1 MARFLL
7 VHGSCHGAWCW
18 RDTLPA
24 LDALGHVVKAIDLPG
39 HGADPTSVR
48 NLTFAGYVDAILDA
62 TTPTTIVVGHAMP
75 GCLISAAA
83 ETAPQKM
90 ARLIYLCGYA
100 PQDGMSLED
109 MRKAAPR
116 QMRTPVI
123 QTSRDQLSVTLDP
136 SQIEDLLYH
145 DCPDGTL
152 VYAGPRLCP
161 EAIAPQLTPVSLSNS
176 YHSVPK
182 SYIRCTQDRAI
193 LPEYQFS
200 MTADWPAENVYEI
213 ATGHSPFF
221 ADPDGL
227 ASLLDQIVK
236 EAA

>member
-18 RDTLPA
+18 RDMLPA
-24 LDALGHVVKAIDLPG
+24 LNALGHDAKAIDLPS
-39 HGADPTSVR
+39 HGADPTPVR
-48 NLTFAGYVDAILDA
+48 NVTFASYVDAILAA
-62 TTPTTIVVGHAMP
+62 TTPKTIVVGHAMS
-75 GCLISAAA
+75 GYMISAAA
-83 ETAPQKM
+83 EKAPQKV
-90 ARLIYLCGYA
+90 ARLIYLCGYT
-100 PQDGMSLED
+100 PQDGMSLDD

-116 QMRTPVI
+116 QLVASAI
-123 QTSRDQLSVTLDP
+123 QTSSDDLSVTIDP
-136 SQIEDLLYH
+136 SYIKDLLYH

-152 VYAGPRLCP
+152 KYAGPRLCP
-161 EAIAPQLTPVSLSNS
+161 QAIAPQFTPVSLSKS

-182 SYIRCTQDRAI
+182 SYIRCTEDRAI
-193 LPEYQFS
+193 PPEYQTT
-200 MTADWPAENVYEI
+200 MTADWPSKNIYEI

-221 ADPDGL
+221 ADPYGL